1 MGKIARLT
9 DIKMETKQSLLIDLK
24 AVGTVGAGE
33 TAPQFSHQGN
43 GNEQACPTG
52 LSRGFEDNRHLALI
66 TLNRNHISR
75 VVPYATLS
83 PSKPQVGSRSNTR
96 QDIEEA
102 LLSLQAPKTEARPP
116 HQPHPG

>member
-1 MGKIARLT
+1 MGKVARLT
-9 DIKMETKQSLLIDLK
+9 DIRMEIKQGLLTDLK
-24 AVGTVGAGE
+24 AGGAGE
-33 TAPQFSHQGN
+33 APQFSHQGN
-43 GNEQACPTG
+43 GSEQACPTG

-66 TLNRNHISR
+66 TLNRNHISH

-83 PSKPQVGSRSNTR
+83 PSKSKVGSRSSTT

-102 LLSLQAPKTEARPP
+102 LLSLQAPSTKARPP